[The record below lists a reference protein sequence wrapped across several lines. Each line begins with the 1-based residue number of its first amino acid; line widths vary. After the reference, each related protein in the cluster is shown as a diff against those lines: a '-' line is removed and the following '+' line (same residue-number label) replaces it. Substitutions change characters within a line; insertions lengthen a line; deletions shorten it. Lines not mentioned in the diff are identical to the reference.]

1 LKTSHAGALQQA
13 SLAMRMQQFARAE
26 QLAADIL
33 KSSRTDRDAALILA
47 HALMAQS
54 RAAEAIA
61 PLERVLRR
69 GSDAEIE
76 TLLGAAMCGA
86 GRAADGIAQLR
97 RTAAQRPPFLPAFQE
112 LAGQLAKTGQ
122 IDEAI
127 AIVEGGR
134 VLAPDSIDLQVD
146 LGRLYLQK
154 FEPAKARA
162 ALAAAREAAP
172 GRPDIMSDLA
182 RALQLDGDHAG
193 AADAFRHVLALNPDD
208 ALARANLASCLLE
221 LGQRDGGEAALRSVL
236 RGRPHLLGRVAYVM
250 AAASHGRFFF
260 RPSAAAKFFGQEPT

>member
-1 LKTSHAGALQQA
+1 LSNLRAGALQQA
-13 SLAMRMQQFARAE
+13 AMAMRMQQFARAE
-26 QLAADIL
+26 QIAADIL

-47 HALMAQS
+47 HALIAQN
-54 RAAEAIA
+54 RAAEAIS

-69 GSDAEIE
+69 GGDAEME

-112 LAGQLAKTGQ
+112 LAGQLAKAGQ

-127 AIVEGGR
+127 ATIEGGR
-134 VLAPDSIDLQVD
+134 VLVPENIDLQVD

-172 GRPDIMSDLA
+172 GRADIISEFA

-221 LGQRDGGEAALRSVL
+221 LGQRDGGEAALRAVL
-236 RGRPHLLGRVAYVM
+236 RGKPHLLGRVAYVM

-260 RPSAAAKFFGQEPT
+260 RPSTAAKFFGEQ